1 MKGFGFPTS
10 AINGGNAPYRADTS
24 QKKNELINVL
34 TRSEKLWNEEG
45 KQEES
50 SFVFIQA
57 WFSFEKLLPY

>member
-50 SFVFIQA
+50 T
-57 WFSFEKLLPY
+57 L